1 MAKTTPLTLADLN
14 MSLGKA
20 DMKMN
25 PAVAAQLKEAA
36 GGVATSDVQLT
47 KGLGPNLE
55 KNLNNLA
62 SAIKENTAS
71 TKANTEALTK
81 GKTSGKNAESHDLSE
96 NQLEDRR
103 VQDNQTSLL
112 GVIAKNTVPPKGTKA
127 GKVDDSGWGMLG
139 GWGLALAAAI
149 GTFVGIVTAQI
160 KVMIDTFKFIGR
172 AVKGLYNIVDKAFGG
187 TITKAL
193 QVIPNF
199 FKDMVAKFEV
209 NLTYA
214 RNLVVDFFRNKFSR
228 VFIAIENGLNTV
240 REFFSKMFKAGGDGI
255 GKIGEVFGKV
265 AQGIRNFFAP
275 IGEAWTTIK
284 NFATPVQSAIS
295 KVTGFFRGIA
305 DFFTGVVSKVS
316 VFSKVVGAFAK
327 IVGKLAYPITII
339 MGLFDGITQAIEGYN
354 KGGIMGGIEGF
365 VTGVLN
371 SLIGGLLDLL
381 KDGVSWILGALG
393 FDQAEKFL
401 DSFSFSDM
409 IKDFIHALFH
419 PIDTIKRIIKN
430 IGNLLAK
437 IEIPGIDFSIFGK
450 NFKFGPWKPFDSLG
464 GNDTSTPN
472 DTKPA
477 GDQKAPEVVPP
488 PTTDQPPQVVPPP
501 AEANRVYNASAENDA
516 ARTGAGKSSPITSV
530 VNAPTTVNKQTQ
542 NNMIKTPVRNQLN
555 TINSYYR
562 SRYPV

>member
-14 MSLGKA
+14 MGLGKA

-25 PAVAAQLKEAA
+25 PAIAAQLKDVA
-36 GGVATSDVQLT
+36 GGAASSDVQLT

-62 SAIKENTAS
+62 NAIKENTAS
-71 TKANTEALTK
+71 TKANTIALTK
-81 GKTSGKNAESHDLSE
+81 GKTSGKNAESQDLSE
-96 NQLEDRR
+96 NQLEDRKER
-103 VQDNQTSLL
+103 DYQTSLL
-112 GVIAKNTVPPKGTKA
+112 EDIAKNTVPPKGTKA

-160 KVMIDTFKFIGR
+160 KVMIDTFKFIGKT
-172 AVKGLYNIVDKAFGG
+172 AKFLYNLLPESFRG
-187 TITKAL
+187 TISKSL
-193 QVIPNF
+193 QAIPNF

-214 RNLVVDFFRNKFSR
+214 KNLVVDFFKNKFSK

-240 REFFSKMFKAGGDGI
+240 KEFFGKMFKAGGDGI

-265 AQGIRNFFAP
+265 AQGIKNFFAP
-275 IGEAWTTIK
+275 IGEAWTTLK
-284 NFATPVQSAIS
+284 NFATPVQSAVS

-305 DFFTGVVSKVS
+305 EFFTGVVTKVS
-316 VFSKVVGAFAK
+316 VFSKVVGAFAT

-339 MGLFDGITQAIEGYN
+339 MGLFDGITGAIEGYK

-393 FDQAEKFL
+393 FDKAEKFL

-409 IKDFIHALFH
+409 IKDYIHALFH
-419 PIDTIKRIIKN
+419 PIDTIKRILSN

-437 IEIPGIDFSIFGK
+437 IEIPGIDFKIFGK
-450 NFKFGPWKPFDSLG
+450 QFKFGPWKPFESLG
-464 GNDTSTPN
+464 GNDTSGSN
-472 DTKPA
+472 DTAPMA
-477 GDQKAPEVVPP
+477 DQQA
-488 PTTDQPPQVVPPP
+488 PQVVPPT
-501 AEANRVYNASAENDA
+501 AEANQVYNSSAQNDA
-516 ARTGAGKSSPITSV
+516 AKAGAGKSSQVTSV
-530 VNAPTTVNKQTQ
+530 VNAPTTVTKQTQ

-562 SRYPV
+562 SRYSV